1 MNVKKDN
8 KRVRKLGKWF
18 LFWFIFAWGVTGEV
32 NAQEKT
38 IYQTRELERMG
49 QALERFGIAV
59 TKPGVYDISVICN
72 DKKACVEAGFGGLIS
87 KIRLELFDLRL
98 ASEKPHPVYDFVE
111 RYLLRLI
118 LIDKR
123 EEVVRLLHDDKVEL
137 LLNGIPF
144 EKSAVALTSFI
155 GAIGPGV
162 DCMLVSD
169 TSGYKVWWDTGVG
182 TLQMVFPKRYELI
195 AGKDKVEMEDD
206 FQKELFL
213 FVPEKFSSEKVFRSV
228 LDTVAGMDCYKRKGE
243 YYLTRGLNGDRY
255 YRETGEGGVALF
267 FDERHPEISL
277 ANLFL
282 EGDRMECEVIMDVEH
297 CRYGKR
303 RDQMVVPVGQWV
315 AFCKHEQCVPYF
327 SVEEKDDEKISGT
340 VLMVNQDLGYNHVLH
355 YECDRRKFIA
365 GDFFLQARLYT
376 YVPMHNVL
384 NLFEE
389 YKLKAEKLN
398 Y

>member
-1 MNVKKDN
+1 MGKAMEM
-8 KRVRKLGKWF
+8 LGV
-18 LFWFIFAWGVTGEV
+18 A
-32 NAQEKT
+32 A
-38 IYQTRELERMG
+38 TR
-49 QALERFGIAV
+49 
-59 TKPGVYDISVICN
+59 PGVYDISAICKG
-72 DKKACVEAGFGGLIS
+72 KKVYVEAGFGGLIS
-87 KIRLELFDLRL
+87 QIRLELFDSQLV
-98 ASEKPHPVYDFVE
+98 SEKKHPVYDFVE

-137 LLNGIPF
+137 LLNGLPF

-169 TSGYKVWWDTGVG
+169 TNGYKVGWNTGVG

-213 FVPEKFSSEKVFRSV
+213 FVPEKSSPERVYRSV
-228 LDTVAGMDCYKRKGE
+228 LDSVAGMDCYRRKGR

-255 YRETGEGGVALF
+255 YCVTEEGNVALF
-267 FDERHPEISL
+267 FDGRYPEISL

-282 EGDRMECEVIMDVEH
+282 EGDQMECEVVMEVEH

-303 RDQMVVPVGQWV
+303 RDQLYVSVGQWV
-315 AFCKHEQCVPYF
+315 AFCKYEQCVPYF
-327 SVEEKDDEKISGT
+327 SVEKKDDERIAGT
-340 VLMVNQDLGYNHVLH
+340 VLMVNQDLGYNHVLY
-355 YECDRRKFIA
+355 YECDKRKFIA

-376 YVPMHNVL
+376 YVPTHNVL